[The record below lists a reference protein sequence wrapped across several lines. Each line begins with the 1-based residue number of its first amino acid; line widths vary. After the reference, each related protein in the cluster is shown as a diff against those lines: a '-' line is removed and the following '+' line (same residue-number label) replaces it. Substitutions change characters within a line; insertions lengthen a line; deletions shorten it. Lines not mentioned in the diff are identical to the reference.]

1 MQIAKRIVLFMLV
14 NLVIILTISTVIQLL
29 GLQPYLS
36 ENGINYESL
45 LIFCAIWGFAGSF
58 ISLLMS
64 KSIAKWS
71 MGVKIISPQT
81 HEQNERWLVQTVH
94 NLARKAQLPGMPEV
108 GIYES
113 PDVNAFATGAT
124 KGNSL
129 VAVST
134 GLLGSMTQD
143 EAEGVLGH
151 EIAHIANGDMV
162 TMTLLQGVVNT
173 FVMFFARIAA
183 RSLSN
188 AVDEEK
194 RPWVNFLAVIVF
206 EIVLGLLGM
215 MIVAGFSRYREF
227 RADAGGSKLAGK
239 DRMIGALRK
248 LQKTYDPEFEE
259 SKENEA
265 IAAFKISGAKKK
277 GGLMALLATHPPLN
291 ERIQALERAR

>member
-1 MQIAKRIVLFMLV
+1 MQIAKRVFLFMLV

-71 MGVKIISPQT
+71 MGVKVISPQT
-81 HEQNERWLVQTVH
+81 HDQRERWVLQTVH

-108 GIYES
+108 GIYQS

-124 KGNSL
+124 KSRSL

-134 GLLGSMTQD
+134 GLLERMTED

-183 RSLSN
+183 WSLSN

-215 MIVAGFSRYREF
+215 MVVAGFSRYREF
-227 RADAGGSKLAGK
+227 RADAGGSRLAGK

-259 SKENEA
+259 SKQNEA
-265 IAAFKISGAKKK
+265 IAAFKISGAKK
-277 GGLMALLATHPPLN
+277 GGLMAMMATHPPLT

>member
-1 MQIAKRIVLFMLV
+1 MQIAKRIFLFMLV

-36 ENGINYESL
+36 VNGIEYKGL

-58 ISLLMS
+58 ISLLLS
-64 KSIAKWS
+64 KTIAKWS
-71 MGVKIISPQT
+71 MGVKVISPQA
-81 HEQNERWLVQTVH
+81 QDQQQRWLVQTVY

-129 VAVST
+129 VAVSS
-134 GLLGSMTQD
+134 GLLSRMTQE

-183 RSLSN
+183 WSLSN

-206 EIVLGLLGM
+206 EIALGLLGM
-215 MIVAGFSRYREF
+215 MIVARFSRYREF
-227 RADAGGSKLAGK
+227 RADAGGSRLAGK
-239 DRMIGALRK
+239 EHMISALRK

-259 SKENEA
+259 SKQNEA
-265 IAAFKISGAKKK
+265 VAAFKISGAKK
-277 GGLMALLATHPPLN
+277 GGLMSLLATHPPLT

>member
-1 MQIAKRIVLFMLV
+1 MQIAKRIFLFMVV
-14 NLVIILTISTVIQLL
+14 NLLIILTISTVVQLL

-36 ENGINYESL
+36 ANGINYEGL
-45 LIFCAIWGFAGSF
+45 LIFCALWGFAGSF
-58 ISLLMS
+58 ISLFLS
-64 KSIAKWS
+64 KTIAKWS
-71 MGVKIISPQT
+71 MGVKIISPQAQD
-81 HEQNERWLVQTVH
+81 QNERWLVQTVH

-108 GIYES
+108 GIYQS

-134 GLLGSMTQD
+134 GLLSSMSQE

-183 RSLSN
+183 WSLSN
-188 AVDEEK
+188 AVDEDK

-206 EIVLGLLGM
+206 EIALGLLGM
-215 MIVAGFSRYREF
+215 MVVAAFSRYREF
-227 RADAGGSKLAGK
+227 RADAGGSRLAGK
-239 DRMIGALRK
+239 DRMINALRK

-259 SKENEA
+259 SKQNEA
-265 IAAFKISGAKKK
+265 IAAFKISGKKK
-277 GGLMALLATHPPLN
+277 GGLMAMLATHPPLS